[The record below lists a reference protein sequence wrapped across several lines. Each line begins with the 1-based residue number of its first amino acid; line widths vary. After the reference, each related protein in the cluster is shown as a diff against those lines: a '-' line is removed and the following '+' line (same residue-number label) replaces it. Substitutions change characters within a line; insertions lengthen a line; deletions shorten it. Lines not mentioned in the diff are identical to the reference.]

1 MKKKLKQHKICR
13 KMKTTKY
20 LFIAWLLTGI
30 SGIPEARAQQVS
42 ITHSQ
47 PVRIETFNG
56 TSYHTTINYY
66 DGLERQIQS
75 ISVGVS
81 AQNGKDLVSFQQYD
95 RMGRADSIVYLPF
108 VAASSTN
115 NGAKISDPVSAQQ
128 SFYQNY
134 LPATDPDRN
143 YAFAVKQYEE
153 SPRGL
158 IVKEGGFG
166 QSKNIDSG
174 DPTHYQYMLNDASQ
188 IKKFSV
194 NGYNH
199 LIYEG
204 FYPAN
209 VLKVRRIYTGEN
221 AENSDTYEYV
231 DQTGKL
237 IATETVVD
245 ENDRRITYYAY
256 DDLGRKRFIIPPIQE
271 ALITVPGSVYSHVD
285 LRKYCFYTEFDNRG
299 NPIREWYP
307 GGICTSNV
315 YDTYGRLVLSQD
327 PVMAAENK
335 WSFVKYDSQNRAVI
349 SGITTIA
356 GTAETVAA
364 ALKAHNAT
372 LSSTEQVFE
381 ERGNDLHGYTN
392 RCYPTN
398 VTSSQVMNVT
408 YYDDYQWIADTTTY
422 GFSSADALE
431 GMVKTENN
439 VIGLTTGT
447 KTKVIGIETDQ
458 WLTSVTYYD
467 DYGNAIQTISDLY
480 PGGTEI
486 VSNVLDFNDQVLQ
499 TKVKQTV
506 DNTTY
511 EYNKWFDYD
520 SYGRLLKIR
529 QKITGDPQNEI
540 VLSEFAYDD
549 LGQLV
554 SKKIHGNLEET
565 TYQYDINTREIAALS
580 PSFSYRIGYDK
591 SLLSGVAGRTDGM
604 ISQITWGYNSTGDQ
618 KAYAFTYDKLQQ
630 YLSASFYEK
639 SGTSWT
645 SVSKY
650 RETIGSYDKNG
661 NILSLQRTDAN
672 GTLLHNLTYTYGS
685 STDGNILTGVTGS
698 SEFLYDANGNMTK
711 DGQTGVQIE
720 YNILNLPQRIY
731 KGADQISYIYSAAGQ
746 KLATQTGSSLTY
758 YRSVMVYSKNGTD
771 PQQLLYM
778 IHPEGLVA
786 KEGSS
791 WVYKYFKTDYLG
803 NTRAL
808 LAVRNG
814 TLVNEGQNTDYYPL
828 GYAHALSNL
837 HLNKYLFAGK
847 EYQDASIG
855 GSVLGLYDFH
865 ARYYNPLLG
874 RWFNPDPANQLTN
887 PYIFCGNN
895 PLMYVD
901 PDGQFF
907 WLAPLIGALIGA
919 ATYTASVAFSEGG
932 FSNWSWGSFFQSMG
946 IGALSAT
953 ATYGVGAGFD
963 KLGLMAA
970 GGKFFV
976 ESGRALSHGLVQGGI
991 SLLNGDNFW
1000 DGFSSGILSSGFGST
1015 KIGGTVAAKIAYG
1028 GLSGG
1033 IGAITSGGNFWKG
1046 LGSGLIV
1053 SSFNHVIERGAVKLY
1068 KPGKRIE
1075 AWRDAWETSEK
1086 NYVETS
1092 VYGLETEES
1101 LLSWEAS
1108 STQKRAE
1115 HIPHRIENGKV
1126 KVKVQR
1132 LFKTEWVPVEDYTHT
1147 HVIDEP
1153 NIGISCRDEDIFKV
1167 VKSAHIINLGIVYRM
1182 LGNYRYE
1189 PIGLSFITK

>member
-1 MKKKLKQHKICR
+1 
-13 KMKTTKY
+13 MKTTKY
-20 LFIAWLLTGI
+20 IFIAWLLTGL

-47 PVRIETFNG
+47 PARIETFNG

-447 KTKVIGIETDQ
+447 KTKIIGIETDQ

-630 YLSASFYEK
+630 YQSASFYEK
-639 SGTSWT
+639 SGASWT
-645 SVSKY
+645 NVSKY

-711 DGQTGVQIE
+711 DGLTGVQIE
-720 YNILNLPQRIY
+720 YNILDLPQKIY
-731 KGADQISYIYSAAGQ
+731 KGSDQITYIYNAKGE
-746 KLATQTGSSLTY
+746 KLALQTGSSLTY

-907 WLAPLIGALIGA
+907 WLAPLIGALISAASYTIQVAVSDGGFNNWNWGDFGKGIATGAVSGIVGGWAANAVKGVFAAGAGGFGVGA
-919 ATYTASVAFSEGG
+919 AT
-932 FSNWSWGSFFQSMG
+932 
-946 IGALSAT
+946 GA
-953 ATYGVGAGFD
+953 
-963 KLGLMAA
+963 AA
-970 GGKFFV
+970 GGV
-976 ESGRALSHGLVQGGI
+976 GGLTSGTLDTW
-991 SLLNGDNFW
+991 LNGGDLGE
-1000 DGFSSGILSSGFGST
+1000 GFLNGFKTGL
-1015 KIGGTVAAKIAYG
+1015 IG

-1033 IGAITSGGNFWKG
+1033 IIGGGISGISNLIKGKPFWMSYPRPEVTTAVAPSIEKPSPALIGKTGEEALRVDLMDRGHKIVGNHMKYTVEG
-1046 LGSGLIV
+1046 G
-1053 SSFNHVIERGAVKLY
+1053 
-1068 KPGKRIE
+1068 KPGVI
-1075 AWRDAWETSEK
+1075 DI
-1086 NYVETS
+1086 V
-1092 VYGLETEES
+1092 
-1101 LLSWEAS
+1101 
-1108 STQKRAE
+1108 TQKGDDVFMYEAKTST
-1115 HIPHRIENGKV
+1115 IPGKV
-1126 KVKVQR
+1126 APLTPNQATNYPLINDGANVHFQGKDLPKVLRPTINTKV
-1132 LFKTEWVPVEDYTHT
+1132 EVNAMYWNPYEDS
-1147 HVIDEP
+1147 P
-1153 NIGISCRDEDIFKV
+1153 KIFK
-1167 VKSAHIINLGIVYRM
+1167 KFYPTTI
-1182 LGNYRYE
+1182 
-1189 PIGLSFITK
+1189 K

>member
-1 MKKKLKQHKICR
+1 
-13 KMKTTKY
+13 MKTTKY

-75 ISVGVS
+75 ISVGAS

-506 DNTTY
+506 DNTSY

-639 SGTSWT
+639 SGANWT
-645 SVSKY
+645 NVSKY

-720 YNILNLPQRIY
+720 YNILDLPQKIY
-731 KGADQISYIYSAAGQ
+731 KGSDQITYIYNAKGE
-746 KLATQTGSSLTY
+746 KLALQTGSSLTY

-874 RWFNPDPANQLTN
+874 RWFNPDPVNQLTN

-895 PLMYVD
+895 PLIYVD
-901 PDGQFF
+901 PDGELF
-907 WLAPLIGALIGA
+907 WLIPAIIGGITNLIFNKGKINNIWQGIGYFFSGAAIGA
-919 ATYTASVAFSEGG
+919 ASAGVGAWAANATLALGALPGALV
-932 FSNWSWGSFFQSMG
+932 GSG
-946 IGALSAT
+946 IGAVTGGVTSLLSN
-953 ATYGVGAGFD
+953 GLNNLIGGNNFFD
-963 KLGLMAA
+963 GW
-970 GGKFFV
+970 
-976 ESGRALSHGLVQGGI
+976 ESGVL
-991 SLLNGDNFW
+991 
-1000 DGFSSGILSSGFGST
+1000 FGSIT
-1015 KIGGTVAAKIAYG
+1015 GAI
-1028 GLSGG
+1028 SGG
-1033 IGAITSGGNFWKG
+1033 IKGYNRASGKGANKWTGYKAEEDNYVSRWYKNEKSISEGLFTQPDPTRDCYAYAGAYNSDGHDNLSAEYWRAENDFAPSADPYILAKKIYANTNVSVHGAINPNPMDFRG
-1046 LGSGLIV
+1046 LGMQLQ
-1053 SSFNHVIERGAVKLY
+1053 RGAEMMGVHNGHVVNIREIKVIRKL
-1068 KPGKRIE
+1068 KIFGGGERTIIRTKVWDPLPGKG
-1075 AWRDAWETSEK
+1075 
-1086 NYVETS
+1086 YVS
-1092 VYGLETEES
+1092 GPRS
-1101 LLSWEAS
+1101 FD
-1108 STQKRAE
+1108 K
-1115 HIPHRIENGKV
+1115 
-1126 KVKVQR
+1126 
-1132 LFKTEWVPVEDYTHT
+1132 
-1147 HVIDEP
+1147 
-1153 NIGISCRDEDIFKV
+1153 
-1167 VKSAHIINLGIVYRM
+1167 IVYI
-1182 LGNYRYE
+1182 NY
-1189 PIGLSFITK
+1189 